1 MDGLPDLTIWRA
13 ILITGFAI
21 AVYTGRPPR
30 LIIAVMVSNFAATW
44 YLAADPLAV
53 GVADAASAAVLLWS
67 PNVRNRVI
75 ATLFSVMIIV
85 YVSDWLWAVPNFATY
100 TIIDCIAFLQLGV
113 IGGLDGGIR
122 RWIARR
128 RAAGDRPFAFAR
140 PVVYIRRDAQGGGA
154 MDSAPMVSEGNGS

>member
-1 MDGLPDLTIWRA
+1 MDSLPDLTVWRA

-30 LIIAVMVSNFAATW
+30 LIIAVMVGNFAATW

-53 GVADAASAAVLLWS
+53 GVADAASAVVLLHMRTVQSWCI
-67 PNVRNRVI
+67 V
-75 ATLFSVMIIV
+75 ALFSVMIIV
-85 YVSDWLWAVPNFATY
+85 YVSDWLYNVRNFATY
-100 TIIDCIAFLQLGV
+100 TIIDLIAFLQLGV

-140 PVVYIRRDAQGGGA
+140 PVVYIRRNAQGGGA

>member
-30 LIIAVMVSNFAATW
+30 LIIAVMVSNFGATW

-75 ATLFSVMIIV
+75 ATLFSVMV
-85 YVSDWLWAVPNFATY
+85 PFYVSGAAMSLQPSTTY
-100 TIIDCIAFLQLGV
+100 AIIDCIALLQLGV
-113 IGGLDGGIR
+113 IGGIDRGIGRIRSRLRGWRNHANSLENGHNPGVSVALVSGGNKR
-122 RWIARR
+122 
-128 RAAGDRPFAFAR
+128 
-140 PVVYIRRDAQGGGA
+140 
-154 MDSAPMVSEGNGS
+154 